1 MDTINKNAVVTMH
14 YTLFNEAGEQLE
26 SSKESD
32 PLAYLHG
39 YGNIIPGLEKALA
52 GKTTGDNLRVDVE
65 PEEGYG
71 KRDESL
77 IQEVPRTM
85 FQGFDG
91 QIEVG
96 MRFQADSSH
105 GPTLVMVTA
114 VGEES
119 ITVDGNNELAGQK
132 LTFDIEVLEIRE
144 ASSEELDHGHVHGPG
159 GHQH

>member
-1 MDTINKNAVVTMH
+1 MDTIDKNAVVTMH
-14 YTLFNEAGEQLE
+14 YTLFNESGEQLE
-26 SSKESD
+26 SSKETD

-39 YGNIIPGLEKALA
+39 YGNIIPGLEKALVGKSA
-52 GKTTGDNLRVDVE
+52 GDTLRVDVE

-71 KRDESL
+71 PRDESL

-96 MRFQADSSH
+96 MRFQAESSN
-105 GPTLVMVTA
+105 GPTLVTVTA
-114 VGEES
+114 VGDES
-119 ITVDGNNELAGQK
+119 ITVDGNSELAGQK

-144 ASSEELDHGHVHGPG
+144 ASTEELDHGHVHEPG